1 MMSAPILSRLSDPA
15 PLEDDVTL
23 VMRKAMRGMGLDIAA
38 LAAESTV
45 SVAEIERFLG
55 GNFSCDMARAV
66 APRLGL
72 NADAM
77 ATLPVYRPNVPIMHS
92 VSRLVLPFEKDQVNA
107 WLIRDED
114 QALLFDTGY
123 LPDSAATLVSLL
135 GVADLN
141 LFLTHDHRDHV
152 GGIAALRP
160 ILKKQH
166 MVPLGQT
173 VSLGSLQV
181 KCIDL
186 AGHCIPSWG
195 YVIEGLSRVIC
206 VTGDALF
213 AGSIGGCADQFTYQ
227 MALRNIRQHVLSLPG
242 DTILLP
248 GHGPAT
254 TVAQELRRNPFV
266 SGKTAKPAPEEEVNP
281 MKKRSN
287 FF

>member
-1 MMSAPILSRLSDPA
+1 MMSEPLLSRLSDPA

-23 VMRKAMRGMGLDIAA
+23 VMRKAMRGMSMDAAA

-55 GNFSCDMARAV
+55 GNFSCDVARAV
-66 APRLGL
+66 APSLGL
-72 NADAM
+72 NSDAM
-77 ATLPVYRPNVPIMHS
+77 ATLPVYRPNVPSMHS
-92 VSRLVLPFEKDQVNA
+92 VSRFVLPFEKDQVNA

-123 LPDSAATLVSLL
+123 LPDSAATLLSKL
-135 GVADLN
+135 GVADVN

-152 GGIAALRP
+152 GGMAALRP
-160 ILKKQH
+160 MLKKQH
-166 MVPLGQT
+166 MLPLGQS

-195 YVIEGLSRVIC
+195 YVIEGLSKMIC

-213 AGSIGGCADQFTYQ
+213 AGSIGGCADSFTYQ
-227 MALRNIRQHVLSLPG
+227 MALRNIRQHVLSLPA

-248 GHGPAT
+248 GHGAAT
-254 TVAQELRRNPFV
+254 TVAQELRRNPFL
-266 SGKTAKPAPEEEVNP
+266 SGKTAKPVVDADVAP